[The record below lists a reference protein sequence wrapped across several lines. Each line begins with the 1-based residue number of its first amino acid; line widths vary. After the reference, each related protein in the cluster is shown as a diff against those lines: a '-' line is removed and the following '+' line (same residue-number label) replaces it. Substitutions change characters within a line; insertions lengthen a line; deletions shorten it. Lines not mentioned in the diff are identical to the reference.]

1 MGFLWCARGVLA
13 FAEAAVVAAPGENSP
28 DRVLRGFIYT
38 FMRLGLSW
46 LSVPLC
52 SLSTCPSYLS
62 IAMMLGKESTQGFF
76 HEKFLPLMMAER
88 RIA

>member
-1 MGFLWCARGVLA
+1 MAFLSCARGVLA
-13 FAEAAVVAAPGENSP
+13 FAETAAVAAIGENSP
-28 DRVLRGFIYT
+28 VRELRGFIYT
-38 FMRLGLSW
+38 FMSTGLSW

-62 IAMMLGKESTQGFF
+62 IALMPGKESTQGFLR
-76 HEKFLPLMMAER
+76 EKFLPLMMAER